1 MLNQFL
7 IGLSVIVVT
16 GFIHASV
23 LSFALDRH
31 QSLTAWARTHSAY
44 WQRSIALGIS
54 IVWVMFAHLI
64 EVFVWSFVY
73 LVLGV
78 FDAMEPAV
86 YFVLVAYTTLG
97 FGDIIIS
104 ESWRLLAGLTAA
116 NGFLAFGWSAAFQV
130 EYFSRL
136 SKRGA
141 DGNL

>member
-1 MLNQFL
+1 MISQFL
-7 IGLSVIVVT
+7 IGLSVIIVT
-16 GFIHASV
+16 GVIHAIV

-31 QSLTAWARTHSAY
+31 QSLTTWARTHSAY
-44 WQRSIALGIS
+44 WQRSIALGAS
-54 IVWVMFAHLI
+54 IVWVMSAHLI

-73 LVLGV
+73 LALGV

-130 EYFSRL
+130 EYFARMSERR
-136 SKRGA
+136 SGGRA
-141 DGNL
+141 